1 MTKVKKT
8 LEAGKKYGHLEALYE
23 APRGRHGERR
33 FICRCDCGH
42 IGNFIVYP
50 VLNGKTR
57 HCRKCAPHSGGYP
70 EPDLVGKTLN
80 GWSII
85 NKENKVRTS
94 NGWIY
99 YFRCQCLRCGNESV
113 LNAGQIYNSKSSR
126 CGKCGPMY
134 HFRIYGDS
142 AFGKLPDGTEF
153 VIDADDIQ
161 RVNDFY
167 WSDED
172 GYVVSS
178 EGLRMHRFILGITDK
193 NTIVDHVNRNKR
205 DNRKSNLR
213 IATAFGN
220 AANHSK
226 SSGDKTGYIGVYFS
240 RSNQLYEVKV
250 GYNNRRIRLGS
261 SKDDLILLA
270 QMYNIAA
277 EYFFGDYVGEL
288 NDVPPP
294 APELV
299 EKILWKCKKYKEA
312 SVTATG
318 AFTMEEKFEDRND
331 RKKAAGFHAETGKIQ
346 SPQRPEARRSGLRK
360 NQTQSA

>member
-23 APRGRHGERR
+23 APRGRHGEHR

-99 YFRCQCLRCGNESV
+99 YFRCQCLRCVNESV
-113 LNAGQIYNSKSSR
+113 LNAGQIYNSKSNR

-142 AFGKLPDGTEF
+142 
-153 VIDADDIQ
+153 
-161 RVNDFY
+161 
-167 WSDED
+167 
-172 GYVVSS
+172 
-178 EGLRMHRFILGITDK
+178 
-193 NTIVDHVNRNKR
+193 
-205 DNRKSNLR
+205 
-213 IATAFGN
+213 
-220 AANHSK
+220 K
-226 SSGDKTGYIGVYFS
+226 SSGNKTGYIGVYFS

-331 RKKAAGFHAETGKIQ
+331 RKKAAGFHDETREIQ
-346 SPQRPEARRSGLRK
+346 SPKRPEAWRSGLRK
-360 NQTQSA
+360 DPAQPA